1 MPPGSTG
8 RESAAAD
15 TGIWVTLRLCESR
28 QAPTTRFV
36 VPTPGPLRPSDVG
49 AAADRVEQELVDA
62 GLEPA
67 EKIPDVDKQTASFP
81 SDQPE
86 KTQGAAHA
94 LDVPGNRIPV
104 LTTVIAAAGV
114 FLAHRRRRALTK
126 TAPDA
131 AFGATCSS
139 SVAVGR
145 DEGGRSSG
153 RGPGGAGRR
162 RSRGAGSWSGARPAR
177 GRWLRGRCVG
187 VRYGPDGTDFVA
199 RRADGPSCGWTR
211 PRGPVQPCRRLR
223 STRGRPNA
231 PSKTRERPV
240 REGRGVRSC
249 GDPLRPACYGL
260 TGRAGV
266 KIAGTLHC
274 CAGVPLQSNSWNSVP
289 QLWFA
294 QGTSRQRPDC
304 GL

>member
-1 MPPGSTG
+1 M
-8 RESAAAD
+8 
-15 TGIWVTLRLCESR
+15 TLPLCESR

-49 AAADRVEQELVDA
+49 AAADRVGQELVDA

-67 EKIPDVDKQTASFP
+67 EKIPDVDKQTAPFP

-126 TAPDA
+126 TAPGA

-145 DEGGRSSG
+145 DEGAVVVAGDRAVRVAEEAVARVPVVVGAGVVDDGADGQVGGVLVDRAQALSSG
-153 RGPGGAGRR
+153 
-162 RSRGAGSWSGARPAR
+162 SVSGARPA
-177 GRWLRGRCVG
+177 GAGGFGAVAWAS
-187 VRYGPDGTDFVA
+187 GTA
-199 RRADGPSCGWTR
+199 RTAPTSSRAAPTARPVDGPGPEAPFSRVAVSDPPEDDRTR
-211 PRGPVQPCRRLR
+211 PRRRA
-223 STRGRPNA
+223 NA
-231 PSKTRERPV
+231 PSARDGAFGHAVIRS
-240 REGRGVRSC
+240 GR
-249 GDPLRPACYGL
+249 
-260 TGRAGV
+260 RAMG
-266 KIAGTLHC
+266 
-274 CAGVPLQSNSWNSVP
+274 
-289 QLWFA
+289 
-294 QGTSRQRPDC
+294 
-304 GL
+304 